1 MTEPR
6 EEPPGP
12 SFGHCLL
19 RYRTSAGLSQRE
31 LALASGLSVRTL
43 RELEHGRAAAAQ
55 QKSTE
60 LLATALGLTGDER
73 ESFLLLARE
82 GRRRSSTSGTRTMLY
97 GLPAVPALIGRD
109 DELGRLSRAARAGG
123 TTVVVGPPGVGKTSL
138 AVATADSLKAHFP
151 DGCLAVDLRGV
162 DDHPVQPGFAL
173 ERMLTAL
180 GVPAGRIP
188 PGSTERSSL
197 FRTLMRDRRI
207 LVVLDNAADEAQ
219 VLPLLADSDR
229 SFTIVT
235 CRRSLP
241 DLDAAD
247 RAPVQRLVLDVLPE
261 QGAVDLL
268 ATIVGEE
275 VVLADPAA
283 AKEVVGLCGHLP
295 LAVRIVGNRLA
306 TRRHWSLP
314 YLAGQL
320 RDERRRLDSLA
331 AGDLRLRPAFE
342 LSLRRLSPAAQEVFR
357 RLALIPGAH
366 FSEELAAV
374 VAGVTQEEVEAQ
386 LDELVE
392 ASLLT
397 VTTARM
403 RLQFHDLLR
412 LFARERLAAEE
423 PRDVRARL
431 HDDLLTHVLR
441 KTTDA
446 SRLFLAKV
454 TDVPQDSPFRSQDEA
469 KEWLEQESTNWVPVV
484 RGATEA
490 RRYREVVDCTWALYN
505 YAHGREPMYPWT
517 DVFGCGVRAAREL
530 GDRRAEVNLLAQY
543 GMSFHWSL
551 GDSARARTVLL
562 ETVALAEE
570 IDHTWGAMIAH
581 SAVGWP
587 LVFLGEPEEAVRHAD
602 LAFGMSDPYD
612 FFETRFWMHIG
623 SGGIRVATGRFAEA
637 LTVLTPLLAEVV
649 ERIGET
655 NPEVAAKTTTL
666 VRMNIADCLA
676 GLGRW
681 QEAAEQYHEVIR
693 LFGTDRPTYR
703 SRVELLVCEGTA
715 WRQAGDLGRARECL
729 TLALDLCDD
738 PADRAPVEAELALLP
753 AEEITTI
760 G

>member
-1 MTEPR
+1 MTELR

-12 SFGHCLL
+12 SFGHTLL
-19 RYRTSAGLSQRE
+19 RYRTEAGLSQRD
-31 LALASGLSVRTL
+31 LALASGLSVRAL
-43 RELEHGRAAAAQ
+43 RELERGRAAAAQ
-55 QKSTE
+55 EKSTE

-82 GRRRSSTSGTRTMLY
+82 GRRRSSLSGTRTMLY
-97 GLPAVPALIGRD
+97 GLPAVPALVGRD
-109 DELGRLSRAARAGG
+109 DELDQLARAARAGG
-123 TTVVVGPPGVGKTSL
+123 TAVVIGPPGVGKTSL
-138 AVATADSLKAHFP
+138 AVAAADRLKVLFP
-151 DGCLAVDLRGV
+151 DGCLAIDLRGV
-162 DDHPVQPGFAL
+162 DDHPVTAAPAL

-180 GVPAGRIP
+180 GVPARRIP
-188 PGSTERSSL
+188 PGEAERSSL

-207 LVVLDNAADEAQ
+207 LVLLDNAADDAQ
-219 VLPLLADSDR
+219 VLPLLAGGDH

-235 CRRSLP
+235 CRRSLGGLEP
-241 DLDAAD
+241 A
-247 RAPVQRLVLDVLPE
+247 QRLVLDVLPE
-261 QGAVDLL
+261 QSAVDLL
-268 ATIVGEE
+268 TTIVGED
-275 VVLADPAA
+275 VVQADAAA
-283 AKEVVGLCGHLP
+283 AKEVVELCGNLP

-306 TRRHWSLP
+306 TRRHWSLS

-342 LSLRRLSPAAQEVFR
+342 VSLRRLSPAAQEVFR
-357 RLALIPGAH
+357 RLALVPGAH

-374 VAGVTQEEVEAQ
+374 VTGVPQDEVEAQ

-397 VTTARM
+397 VTAARM
-403 RLQFHDLLR
+403 RLQFHDLVR
-412 LFARERLAAEE
+412 LFAQERLAAEE
-423 PRDVRARL
+423 PEDVRARL
-431 HDDLLTHVLR
+431 QDDLLTHVLR

-446 SRLFLAKV
+446 SKLFLAKM
-454 TDVPQDSPFRSQDEA
+454 TGMPQDSPFRSQDEA
-469 KEWLEQESTNWVPVV
+469 KEWLEQESTNWLPVV
-484 RGATEA
+484 SRATEA

-505 YAHGREPMYPWT
+505 YAHGREPMYPWP

-530 GDRRAEVNLLAQY
+530 GDRTAEVNLLAQY
-543 GMSFHWSL
+543 GTSFHWSL
-551 GDSARARTVLL
+551 GESERARDVLL
-562 ETVALAEE
+562 GALALAEE
-570 IDHTWGAMIAH
+570 IDHHFGAMIVH

-587 LVFLGEPEEAVRHAD
+587 LLSLGEPEEALRHVD
-602 LAFGMSDPYD
+602 LASEMSESYD

-623 SGGIRVATGRFAEA
+623 SGGIRLATGRFSEA
-637 LTVLTPLLAEVV
+637 LTVLTPLLSEVC

-655 NPEVAAKTTTL
+655 NPEVAAKTMTL

-693 LFGTDRPTYR
+693 LFGTARPTYR

-715 WRQAGDLGRARECL
+715 WRHAGEFQRAHDCL

-738 PADRAPVEAELALLP
+738 PANRDDRKAVEAELALVP
-753 AEEITTI
+753 AE
-760 G
+760 